1 MASTTVNFSLK
12 NANDAAFADQT
23 LTFKLLSTG
32 ADASGDY
39 VVLPSSTTG
48 TTAADGTGSVTL
60 FTNGDS
66 DIKSVYE
73 VLFPSGERAEF
84 IIPSGTTSISL
95 ADLLTGEQPSGSTAQ
110 QSSVYADAIKRSNHT
125 GVQPLSSINSTD
137 RNTIQLKPSEGAF
150 EDGDKTKLD
159 GIETSATADQTD
171 EEIQDIVGGML
182 SGNTETGIS
191 ATYDDTNGKI
201 NLVAAS
207 QTDEN
212 FTSADHTKLDGIE
225 AGATADQTDE
235 EIQDVVGGMLT
246 GNTETGITVTYQDS
260 DGTIDFSVAS
270 QTDENFTSA
279 LKTKLD
285 GLSSSGG
292 STTDEEIQDVVGG
305 MLSGNTETGIAV
317 TYDDSDGTIDF
328 AVASQT
334 DENFTSADHTK
345 LDGIETGATADQ
357 TDEEIQDVVGGM
369 LTGNTESGI
378 SATYDDTN
386 GKINL
391 SVSSQTDENFT
402 SALKTKLDGI
412 TGSGGTISTE
422 DVQDAIG
429 SMLVGNSESGISVT
443 YDDSDGTIDFAVDS
457 QTEQDFTSALKTK
470 LDGIEE
476 SATADQTN
484 AEIRAAVE
492 AATDSN
498 VFTNADHTKLEDIE
512 EEATADQTAS
522 EIRTL
527 VESATDSN
535 VFTDAD
541 HDKLDD
547 LDRVSR
553 FVPRSISFS
562 NTSSY
567 IKAYGVTDGFVD
579 HTITNVGTGDFS
591 IVFYARLDAG
601 GTQPVLTKLSG
612 TGYRLRFTTGGK
624 LILTMQ
630 DSGGSAAFELTSGLD
645 DGKWHTYVVTVDRS
659 GNAIAYV
666 DNVAQANSSGSV
678 GVDVS
683 GTAGDLDSTGEFRI
697 GSDGGSN
704 SADGIAL
711 GNYVAVYDA
720 ILGSE
725 EISAIH
731 QSADTVKDVS
741 PDALLIADLRR
752 ADQLFS
758 DLSTGNHTVLSA
770 GTIVYNDPRIT
781 TLENVAIGNSYPADI
796 TASALVAADSFVGLS
811 VVGESDIGYG
821 YAGSLGRGGTV
832 TQLTSKGTSVELD
845 KPCGEIV
852 MHGAELLTD
861 ATVNFTLD
869 NNTIQAGCV
878 VIVNV
883 ASVGGEGAYQVSVG
897 AIGSGSCSITVTN
910 VGGSDRSEAIKLN
923 FAVITAVSS

>member
-1 MASTTVNFSLK
+1 MPSTTVNFSLK

-48 TTAADGTGSVTL
+48 TTASDGTGSVTL

-73 VLFPSGERAEF
+73 VLFPNGERAEF

-150 EDGDKTKLD
+150 ANGDKTKLD

-225 AGATADQTDE
+225 SGATADQTDE

-305 MLSGNTETGIAV
+305 MLTGNTETGIAV

-391 SVSSQTDENFT
+391 SVASQTDENFT

-412 TGSGGTISTE
+412 SSGAGSSVSTE
-422 DVQDAIG
+422 DVEDIVG
-429 SMLVGNSESGISVT
+429 GMLTGNTETGIAVT
-443 YDDSDGTIDFAVDS
+443 YQDLDGTIDFVVES
-457 QTEQDFTSALKTK
+457 QTEQDFTNTLKTK
-470 LDGIEE
+470 LDGIEA
-476 SATADQTN
+476 SATADQTA

-498 VFTNADHTKLEDIE
+498 VFT
-512 EEATADQTAS
+512 
-522 EIRTL
+522 
-527 VESATDSN
+527 
-535 VFTDAD
+535 DAD
-541 HDKLDD
+541 HNKLNA
-547 LDRVSR
+547 LEAKTN
-553 FVPRSISFS
+553 FAPRSVTFS
-562 NTSSY
+562 NASSY
-567 IKAYGVTDGFVD
+567 IKATSVSGGSADNTLS
-579 HTITNVGTGDFS
+579 NVGTGDFS
-591 IVFYARLDAG
+591 LVFHARLDVGDIQPILIKRAG
-601 GTQPVLTKLSG
+601 SG
-612 TGYRLRFTTGGK
+612 YGLKFDAGE
-624 LILTMQ
+624 LQFFMHD
-630 DSGGSAAFELTSGLD
+630 DSGSTTTTIATGLD
-645 DGKWHTYVVTVDRS
+645 DEKWHAYVVTVDRD
-659 GNAIAYV
+659 GNVTAYV
-666 DNVAQANSSGSV
+666 DNVEQSSL
-678 GVDVS
+678 
-683 GTAGDLDSTGEFRI
+683 AGDITDVAGNLDNTGEFRV

-704 SADGIAL
+704 AADGVAL
-711 GNYVAVYDA
+711 GNYIAVYDEV
-720 ILGSE
+720 LGAE
-725 EISAIH
+725 EINRIYL
-731 QSADTVKDVS
+731 SADTVKDVS
-741 PDALLIADLRR
+741 PDAILIVDLRR
-752 ADQLFS
+752 ADKTFS
-758 DLSTGNHTVLSA
+758 DLSSNNHTVTA
-770 GTIVYNDPRIT
+770 VGTILYNGERIT
-781 TLENVAIGNSYPADI
+781 TLDNVVINPINPASITGSSIVASDSMKGPSVIGE
-796 TASALVAADSFVGLS
+796 L
-811 VVGESDIGYG
+811 DIGYG
-821 YAGSLGRGGTV
+821 TEGSLARGGTV
-832 TQLTSKGTSVELD
+832 TQLTDKSTAVTLD

-852 MHGAELLTD
+852 MHAETMTD
-861 ATVNFTLD
+861 DETKHFTLN
-869 NNTIQAGCV
+869 NNTIGSGCV

-883 ASVGGEGAYQVSVG
+883 ASVGEVGAYQVTVG
-897 AIGSGSCSITVTN
+897 AVASGSCSITITN
-910 VGGSDRSEAIKLN
+910 ISGGNLSQAIKLN
-923 FAVITAVSS
+923 FALITAVSS